1 MPLRLATGGVAM
13 SFGLYAI
20 GFAILIGGLIYAA
33 HLVHMPAHW
42 IVGRDRTLRRWDSVG
57 RKGDAPERS
66 CGITVL
72 RNLLTHGKEFAR

>member
-42 IVGRDRTLRRWDSVG
+42 IVVG
-57 RKGDAPERS
+57 AIVLLGV
-66 CGITVL
+66 GILSGVKAT
-72 RNLLTHGKEFAR
+72 RQKDPAG

>member
-1 MPLRLATGGVAM
+1 M

-42 IVGRDRTLRRWDSVG
+42 ICRGRDRTLRRWNSIG
-57 RKGDAPERS
+57 CKGDASERS
-66 CGITVL
+66 WGDPL
-72 RNLLTHGKEFAR
+72 A